1 MSTIDKGLSFF
12 AKFAGYVYEF
22 TTKPKE
28 SYFIY
33 NDWFIDRQITD
44 LLINN
49 EGFVMY
55 NNVTR
60 EVVFSLK
67 GTNILD
73 KYDLI
78 HDASI
83 FFTGSPVDI
92 MRYELVLETIINK
105 YKDKQRKINYKIFMS
120 SHSLG
125 ASKQYELLTKKR
137 PNGEYFLEYIGAVYF
152 YNIGITS
159 LTNIPSSLLL
169 GFIGKDTFNFKICI
183 EKPELCQ
190 KMKSKIRLV
199 RIQGDLVSAGVYY
212 TRSDSIATIIDVPSA
227 WTISSRHSIEEFINE
242 FRIKGLE
249 LEKTLDIDKMSK
261 SEKINY
267 RETLEKIIRNTE
279 DDLENT
285 KDPHEI
291 SRLKNIIDETTIIL
305 NNLLISIN
313 IDMSKQ
319 KENAGTTSQI
329 LTNVPPY
336 EQEELVKRQQEQT
349 KKSYEN
355 YINQNFPNFV
365 RLKKLNT
372 FIEEEYIKKYN
383 ELSEK
388 IKNEEK
394 NKNFQG
400 INFEVDKYIL
410 DRLTPGTNEHN
421 QRRIIV
427 DNRETEYL
435 SSEGLLSLYE
445 DELSRLDLNYAYDR
459 AQLLRT
465 QKEKEYYE
473 KYITSQPDKLGD
485 MEALLDK
492 QLEQEREIKQRQQ
505 EKLVRDIRSKLG
517 NMQGEELV
525 KAGEQLKKDF
535 DTTLTL
541 STTPEELQKKSADF
555 RKETVFEVP
564 VQPVIQSELE
574 SRKIQQD
581 EIAKEAGIKMI
592 NLDPSITTNI
602 DLIQKKEEEEL
613 KRKIQTN
620 RAGINIISNND
631 IMEDRRKRFENISR
645 FSKAPIIKKEK
656 IKRTLPDGRIV
667 EQEIETTT
675 QVTKLDDKIP
685 VKFDKTPQKVV
696 NTDIGKKMP
705 DTKIKLGKANK
716 QIKEVI
722 SKETEKPAKL
732 KALPDQKLKT
742 LKQPKE
748 PKQMKRLTAPQKIM
762 VPKEKEEMYEIKN
775 SNL

>member
-1 MSTIDKGLSFF
+1 
-12 AKFAGYVYEF
+12 
-22 TTKPKE
+22 
-28 SYFIY
+28 
-33 NDWFIDRQITD
+33 
-44 LLINN
+44 
-49 EGFVMY
+49 
-55 NNVTR
+55 
-60 EVVFSLK
+60 
-67 GTNILD
+67 
-73 KYDLI
+73 
-78 HDASI
+78 
-83 FFTGSPVDI
+83 
-92 MRYELVLETIINK
+92 
-105 YKDKQRKINYKIFMS
+105 
-120 SHSLG
+120 
-125 ASKQYELLTKKR
+125 
-137 PNGEYFLEYIGAVYF
+137 
-152 YNIGITS
+152 
-159 LTNIPSSLLL
+159 
-169 GFIGKDTFNFKICI
+169 
-183 EKPELCQ
+183 
-190 KMKSKIRLV
+190 
-199 RIQGDLVSAGVYY
+199 
-212 TRSDSIATIIDVPSA
+212 
-227 WTISSRHSIEEFINE
+227 
-242 FRIKGLE
+242 
-249 LEKTLDIDKMSK
+249 
-261 SEKINY
+261 
-267 RETLEKIIRNTE
+267 
-279 DDLENT
+279 
-285 KDPHEI
+285 
-291 SRLKNIIDETTIIL
+291 DETTIIL